1 MLELKLT
8 IGEVHDL
15 LKAKKQLVKKLLEE
29 IADNKLYYAELRQH
43 GRQQDEMKEQ
53 LRLKLIEVMRE
64 RNAIVGEYKQ
74 RCTNYQA
81 EIETLKTSV
90 LLAKSQRLLDIVV

>member
-15 LKAKKQLVKKLLEE
+15 LKAKKAKCKELSAE
-29 IADNKLYYAELRQH
+29 IADNKVYCAELRQH
-43 GRQQDEMKEQ
+43 NRDQEELMEK
-53 LRLKLIEVMRE
+53 LRLKVIEVMRE
-64 RNAIVGEYKQ
+64 RNAIVNEYKQ

-81 EIETLKTSV
+81 EITNLSALLYDKTTA
-90 LLAKSQRLLDIVV
+90 LLIDK

>member
-8 IGEVHDL
+8 IDEVYDL

-53 LRLKLIEVMRE
+53 LRLKVIEVMRE
-64 RNAIVGEYKQ
+64 RNSIVDQYKA
-74 RCTNYQA
+74 RCVNYQA
-81 EIETLKTSV
+81 EITNLSALLYDKTTA
-90 LLAKSQRLLDIVV
+90 LLLDK